1 MAKKWYVVHTQT
13 GQEDKVKASLEAK
26 IKQEN
31 LTDLIGQIVI
41 PKETI
46 SEVKKGKKK
55 ISERRFFPGYIF
67 VEMEL
72 NEKTWYILRTTPG
85 ILGFL
90 GTGVQPVALEES
102 EIEGILKRIE
112 ERKEK
117 PVPKIT
123 FEIGESVRIKEGP
136 FMDFNGTV
144 EEILTDKGKVK
155 VNVSIFGRATPV
167 ELEFWQIEKI

>member
-13 GQEDKVKASLEAK
+13 GQEEKVKISLETRVR
-26 IKQEN
+26 QEM
-31 LTDLIGQIVI
+31 LSELVGQVVV

-46 SEVKKGKKK
+46 SEVRRGKKK
-55 ISERRFFPGYIF
+55 ISERKFFPGYIF

-72 NEKTWYILRTTPG
+72 NEKTWYLLKTTPG

-90 GTGVQPVALEES
+90 GSGTQPVALEYT
-102 EIEGILKRIE
+102 EIEEILKKSE

-117 PVPKIT
+117 PVPKVI

-144 EEILTDKGKVK
+144 EEILADKGKVK